1 MKKIFS
7 ILLIAMIGVSVFA
20 AKFKNGQ
27 TVYVSKNGTITE
39 TEKSSSKTVSDISKG
54 DKGIVI
60 ESTSKRVNVKFAD
73 LGVSGWIDSS
83 DLSKK
88 KVLKESVT
96 TSVDNIA
103 LAGKGKASATVK
115 EEKKEEEKKA
125 ETAEVKAETVSEKA
139 EVPAEKAA
147 N

>member
-7 ILLIAMIGVSVFA
+7 VLLIAMIGASVFA

-39 TEKSSSKTVSDISKG
+39 TEKSSSKAVSDISKG
-54 DKGIVI
+54 DKGVVI

-88 KVLKESVT
+88 KILKESVT

-115 EEKKEEEKKA
+115 EENKEEEKKA
-125 ETAEVKAETVSEKA
+125 ETVSEKT

>member
-7 ILLIAMIGVSVFA
+7 ILLIALIGASVFA

-27 TVYVSKNGTITE
+27 TVYVSKNGEITE
-39 TEKSSSKTVSDISKG
+39 TEKSSSKTVSKVEKG
-54 DKGIVI
+54 EKGVVI
-60 ESTSKRVNVKFAD
+60 DSTKKMVQVKFAD
-73 LGVSGWIDSS
+73 LGVSGWISNS
-83 DLSKK
+83 ALSKK

-103 LAGKGKASATVK
+103 LAGKGKASATIK
-115 EEKKEEEKKA
+115 EDKTEEEKKVEEA
-125 ETAEVKAETVSEKA
+125 KKAEAAAT
-139 EVPAEKAA
+139 PAENAENKT